1 MSPRMT
7 RISKVNATD
16 KVKLILQAEK
26 LSKAH
31 LKKVSKSPEI
41 DKPALSLIK
50 TPYNKT
56 GKVSLK
62 DLSPGSPI
70 LDTLFRDI
78 RKVEIRL
85 TPLKIKTKSGTKS
98 EKWLEAF
105 KGNGNYEL
113 EMGTGNWDNWNTS
126 RHLNQGGAGR
136 GETVDCQELKTRET
150 RTLVTEDKAVKK
162 TSEKIAF
169 KSAKEAKGNKSD
181 QGGQNIKDYA
191 ASGQN
196 KRIKL
201 VKKNTLTSEENSEN
215 SPVFTK
221 LESVTSMVVKSY
233 ITGTPART
241 KPNRKFGTIIQPA
254 SLVEDSVVPARD
266 TMDHKAVSS
275 STQVKNVLTG
285 AEYST
290 EPHPLESV
298 VATPTKL
305 PAIPEL
311 RPPVPQMVTG
321 KLANICSIM

>member
-16 KVKLILQAEK
+16 KVKLIVQAEK

-31 LKKVSKSPEI
+31 LKKVSKSPEN

-50 TPYNKT
+50 TPKNKT
-56 GKVSLK
+56 GKFSLK

-85 TPLKIKTKSGTKS
+85 TPLKIKTVKRNVNYK
-98 EKWLEAF
+98 LE
-105 KGNGNYEL
+105 L
-113 EMGTGNWDNWNTS
+113 GTGNWDNWNTS

-136 GETVDCQELKTRET
+136 VETVACQELKTRET
-150 RTLVTEDKAVKK
+150 KSLVKNDKAVKK
-162 TSEKIAF
+162 MSEEIAF
-169 KSAKEAKGNKSD
+169 KSAKEAKRNKSD
-181 QGGQNIKDYA
+181 QDGQNIKDCA

-201 VKKNTLTSEENSEN
+201 VKKNTLTLEENSEN
-215 SPVFTK
+215 SPVLTK
-221 LESVTSMVVKSY
+221 LESVTSTVVKSY

-266 TMDHKAVSS
+266 TMDHKTVSS

-305 PAIPEL
+305 PAIPES

>member
-16 KVKLILQAEK
+16 KAEK

-31 LKKVSKSPEI
+31 LKKVYESPEI

-50 TPYNKT
+50 TGNNKT
-56 GKVSLK
+56 GKVLLK

-85 TPLKIKTKSGTKS
+85 TPLKIKTQSGNKS

-105 KGNGNYEL
+105 KGNGNYKLEL
-113 EMGTGNWDNWNTS
+113 GTGNWDNWNIS
-126 RHLNQGGAGR
+126 RHLNQGGAGT
-136 GETVDCQELKTRET
+136 GEAVACQELKTRET

-162 TSEKIAF
+162 TSEEIAF
-169 KSAKEAKGNKSD
+169 KSAKEAKRNKGD
-181 QGGQNIKDYA
+181 QGGQNIKDCA

-241 KPNRKFGTIIQPA
+241 KPNRKFESMIQPVRGEQE
-254 SLVEDSVVPARD
+254 SMVPARD
-266 TMDHKAVSS
+266 TMDHKTVSS
-275 STQVKNVLTG
+275 STHVKHVLTG
-285 AEYST
+285 AEYIT
-290 EPHPLESV
+290 ETHPLESV
-298 VATPTKL
+298 VATPTQPL
-305 PAIPEL
+305 VSPES

-321 KLANICSIM
+321 KLANIICSTM

>member
-16 KVKLILQAEK
+16 KAEK

-31 LKKVSKSPEI
+31 LKKVYESPEI

-50 TPYNKT
+50 TGNNKT
-56 GKVSLK
+56 GKVLLK

-85 TPLKIKTKSGTKS
+85 TPLKIKTQSGNKS

-105 KGNGNYEL
+105 KGNGNYKLEL
-113 EMGTGNWDNWNTS
+113 GTGNWDNWNIS
-126 RHLNQGGAGR
+126 RHLNQGGAGT
-136 GETVDCQELKTRET
+136 GEAVACQELKTRET

-162 TSEKIAF
+162 TSEEIAF
-169 KSAKEAKGNKSD
+169 KSAKEAKRNKGD
-181 QGGQNIKDYA
+181 QGGQNIKDCA

-201 VKKNTLTSEENSEN
+201 VKKNTLTLEENSEN

-221 LESVTSMVVKSY
+221 LESVTSTVVKSY

-241 KPNRKFGTIIQPA
+241 KPNRKFGTIILPA

-266 TMDHKAVSS
+266 TMDHKTVSS
-275 STQVKNVLTG
+275 STRVKNVLTG

-305 PAIPEL
+305 PAIPES
-311 RPPVPQMVTG
+311 RPPVPQTVTG